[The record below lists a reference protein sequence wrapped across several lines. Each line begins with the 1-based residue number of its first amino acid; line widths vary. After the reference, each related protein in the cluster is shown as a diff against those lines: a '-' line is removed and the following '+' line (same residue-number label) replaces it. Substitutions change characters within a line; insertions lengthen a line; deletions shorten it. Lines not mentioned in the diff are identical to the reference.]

1 MTKAGVPQLRGDD
14 GDMTA
19 RRHGHVMWNGVEIPV
34 AIAPKKDR
42 LGLEILNRKTRSVK
56 LNRTVIVVSKLSNR

>member
-14 GDMTA
+14 NDMAA
-19 RRHGHVMWNGVEIPV
+19 RWHVVWNGVEVPV

-42 LGLEILNRKTRSVK
+42 LGLEILNRKTEAS
-56 LNRTVIVVSKLSNR
+56 NSTEQLSSQ

>member
-14 GDMTA
+14 GDVTA
-19 RRHGHVMWNGVEIPV
+19 RRHVMWNGVEISV

-42 LGLEILNRKTRSVK
+42 LGLEILNRKTRGVK
-56 LNRTVIVVSKLSNR
+56 LNGRVIVGSKLSNR

>member
-1 MTKAGVPQLRGDD
+1 MTETRMPKLRGDD
-14 GDMTA
+14 NDMATS
-19 RRHGHVMWNGVEIPV
+19 GHVMWNGVEVPI

-56 LNRTVIVVSKLSNR
+56 LNRTVIVASKLSNR